1 MKVKN
6 HQYHNDTDVKTDVW
20 EKTVEV
26 LINKSEVSK
35 SELFRLSGYGNRN
48 KFFEYLK
55 QWELNKL
62 IKIRRPNDR
71 EILVS
76 LASPDK
82 KVNTFIKNFGKKLDY
97 YENQLNIHLTA
108 LDKNKPLISPNQPM
122 KKIKTK
128 TGVLELDKKRQVYR
142 YMGKT
147 QDSHAYTWKT
157 RAKPRI
163 HFETILNLLNRLY
176 QESSIITFG
185 TPICDD
191 PTLLKDYQTRS
202 QKIIERTTK
211 KIENMFRG
219 KPDFAFVIY
228 RIRMV
233 LYGFVYKATIN
244 AESKRIQKLSSKVP

>member
-1 MKVKN
+1 MNGKE
-6 HQYHNDTDVKTDVW
+6 W
-20 EKTVEV
+20 ETEGK
-26 LINKSEVSK
+26 
-35 SELFRLSGYGNRN
+35 
-48 KFFEYLK
+48 
-55 QWELNKL
+55 
-62 IKIRRPNDR
+62 IKIKQVGR
-71 EILVS
+71 EKQVS

-82 KVNTFIKNFGKKLDY
+82 KVNTFIINFGKGLDNYEKL
-97 YENQLNIHLTA
+97 LNKHLTA
-108 LDKNKPLISPNQPM
+108 LDKNKPLISPNQPL
-122 KKIKTK
+122 KKVKTK

-211 KIENMFRG
+211 EIENMFRG
-219 KPDFAFVIY
+219 KPDFAFIIY